1 MLLYA
6 GFEKERVNSIQR
18 NFSEGSV
25 HPIDGIVIFPPID
38 AKWVLQLHEDALVLT
53 LGVGGFDVRR
63 VLVDSSSSTDL
74 LQMSG
79 HKQMSYSPSA
89 LKNLGHLLFEFN
101 GATTSLG
108 DMLPVQAGLVTL
120 NV

>member
-25 HPIDGIVIFPPID
+25 HPIDGIVIFPPVD
-38 AKWVLQLHEDALVLT
+38 ANWVLQPHEDALVLT

-74 LQMSG
+74 LQMSA

-101 GATTSLG
+101 GVTTSLG
-108 DMLPVQAGLVTL
+108 DVLPVQAGLVTL